1 MRSTFMGLEA
11 SKRGIFTQ
19 QSGLY
24 TVGHNISNA
33 KTEGYTR
40 QRVNMEA
47 TRGFPTAGLQTPKTV
62 GHIGTGVQAGSI
74 QRIRDEFTDRQ
85 YRQETNRLG
94 YWDTR
99 VKEIQQVE
107 AILHEPSDFG
117 LNEAFKLFWQSMQD
131 VADSPENMATRTVA
145 IERAKHLADS
155 FNYMDT
161 QIKQVQSNTGKQMK
175 VVTDEANS
183 ILSQIAN
190 LNHQIMKV
198 EPNGYVPNDL
208 YDARDTLVDRLNE
221 ILPVTT
227 SRVPSGGNANAVS
240 EGSLTVMFT
249 PEGSKEAVVLV
260 HGKDHAAISMEAAG
274 EEIDGHGDFS
284 PFEQMSIEWYIEPP
298 LDATGNIDQVKLAEL
313 QQKQQDIYTN
323 PEFVKKYPNLKF
335 PVTGAEV
342 IRQDGFPPNK
352 GELLSLVNSYG
363 YNTSTDPTAPVVKG
377 FLPEM
382 LQKLDQMAATFIE
395 EFNKIHTGENV
406 DDLGNQ
412 IVDANGDPIYKGYT
426 LAYKDADG
434 NLVESKRGENFFSGT
449 TAKDIKVEQVILDNP
464 ANIAASSSQGKVNG
478 VGVGTE
484 GNGGNA
490 LLLANMQHKA
500 FKGTDNGTIQSFYQG
515 VTGRLGVDGQ
525 EAIRTAKDSAILQL
539 SIANRRAS
547 VSSVSL
553 DEEMTNMITFQQ
565 AYNANARMI
574 TVVDE
579 TLDKIINGM
588 GRVGL

>member
-99 VKEIQQVE
+99 AKEIEQIE
-107 AILHEPSDFG
+107 AIMHEPSDFG

-131 VADSPENMATRTVA
+131 VADKPIDIASRTVA
-145 IERAKHLADS
+145 LERAKHLTDS
-155 FNYMDT
+155 FHYMDK
-161 QIKQVQSNTGKQMK
+161 QIRQVQANSAMQAKTT
-175 VVTDEANS
+175 VDEANS

-190 LNHQIMKV
+190 LNHQIMKI

-208 YDARDTLVDRLNE
+208 YDARDVLVDRLNE
-221 ILPVTT
+221 IIPVTT
-227 SRVPSGGNANAVS
+227 ERVPSGGNANEVA
-240 EGSLTVMFT
+240 EGSLTVYFKKADNT
-249 PEGSKEAVVLV
+249 KVKLVEGKEASTLSIGDA
-260 HGKDHAAISMEAAG
+260 GKDIDAQGSPKFFEKMEITGIEAAT
-274 EEIDGHGDFS
+274 INYGDF
-284 PFEQMSIEWYIEPP
+284 E
-298 LDATGNIDQVKLAEL
+298 A
-313 QQKQQDIYTN
+313 
-323 PEFVKKYPNLKF
+323 
-335 PVTGAEV
+335 
-342 IRQDGFPPNK
+342 NK
-352 GELLSLVNSYG
+352 GELISLINVFG
-363 YNTSTDPTAPVVKG
+363 HSTDQG
-377 FLPEM
+377 LIPE
-382 LQKLDQMAATFIE
+382 LLTKLDMMAETFVK
-395 EFNKIHTGENV
+395 EFNTVHKAGF
-406 DDLGNQ
+406 
-412 IVDANGDPIYKGYT
+412 T
-426 LAYKDADG
+426 LAMDGQPSVAGAD
-434 NLVESKRGENFFSGT
+434 FFTGT
-449 TAKDIKVEQVILDNP
+449 TAQDIQIAATLLDNP
-464 ANIAASSSQGKVNG
+464 KAIAASSA
-478 VGVGTE
+478 VGQE
-484 GNGGNA
+484 GNGTNA
-490 LLLANMQHKA
+490 IALANMQHKA
-500 FKGTDNGTIQSFYQG
+500 YAGVDNGTIQSFYQG

-525 EAIRTAKDSAILQL
+525 EAIRSAKDSAILQL

>member
-99 VKEIQQVE
+99 AKEIEQIE
-107 AILHEPSDFG
+107 SIMHEPSDFG

-131 VADSPENMATRTVA
+131 VADKPTDLSARTVA
-145 IERAKHLADS
+145 IERAKHLSDS
-155 FNYMDT
+155 FNYMDK
-161 QIKQVQSNTGKQMK
+161 QIRQVQSNAAKQTE

-183 ILSQIAN
+183 LLAQIAN

-208 YDARDTLVDRLNE
+208 YDARDVLVDRLNE
-221 ILPVTT
+221 IIPVTT
-227 SRVPSGGNANAVS
+227 ERVPSGGNANEVA
-240 EGSLTVMFT
+240 EGSLTLYFKDADGKKT
-249 PEGSKEAVVLV
+249 ELV
-260 HGKDHAAISMEAAG
+260 NGKDAGKLSLNGAGQAI
-274 EEIDGHGDFS
+274 
-284 PFEQMSIEWYIEPP
+284 
-298 LDATGNIDQVKLAEL
+298 DATGLPRLFDKLTITEPIKDPDTPPKSVDIS
-313 QQKQQDIYTN
+313 QKDF
-323 PEFVKKYPNLKF
+323 E
-335 PVTGAEV
+335 
-342 IRQDGFPPNK
+342 PNK
-352 GELLSLVNSYG
+352 GELLSLINTFG
-363 YNTSTDPTAPVVKG
+363 YTDDNNDDKG
-377 FLPEM
+377 LMPE
-382 LQKLDQMAATFIE
+382 LLDKLDTMAKTFIKA
-395 EFNKIHTGENV
+395 FNEVLKE
-406 DDLGNQ
+406 
-412 IVDANGDPIYKGYT
+412 GYT
-426 LAYKDADG
+426 LKAKQADG
-434 NLVESKRGENFFSGT
+434 TVVDSK
-449 TAKDIKVEQVILDNP
+449 K
-464 ANIAASSSQGKVNG
+464 
-478 VGVGTE
+478 GTE
-484 GNGGNA
+484 NLFTGESASDIGINDKFFKEPHLLTASGKPDEEGDNSNA
-490 LLLANMQHKA
+490 LKMANMQHKGYA
-500 FKGTDNGTIQSFYQG
+500 DLDNGTIESFYQG

-525 EAIRTAKDSAILQL
+525 EAIRSAKDSAVLQL

>member
-99 VKEIQQVE
+99 AKEIEQIE
-107 AILHEPSDFG
+107 AIMHEPSDFG

-131 VADSPENMATRTVA
+131 VADKPTDLSARTVA
-145 IERAKHLADS
+145 IERAKHLSDS
-155 FNYMDT
+155 FNYMDK
-161 QIKQVQSNTGKQMK
+161 QIRQVQSNSAKQAE

-183 ILSQIAN
+183 LLAQIAN

-208 YDARDTLVDRLNE
+208 YDARDVLVDRLNE
-221 ILPVTT
+221 IIPVTT
-227 SRVPSGGNANAVS
+227 ERVPSGGNANEVA
-240 EGSLTVMFT
+240 EGSLTLYFKDADGKKTELVN
-249 PEGSKEAVVLV
+249 GNVVGEISLNGA
-260 HGKDHAAISMEAAG
+260 GKP
-274 EEIDGHGDFS
+274 IDGQRSPVLFERMTITSPDGKKTDFEQGDF
-284 PFEQMSIEWYIEPP
+284 EP
-298 LDATGNIDQVKLAEL
+298 T
-313 QQKQQDIYTN
+313 
-323 PEFVKKYPNLKF
+323 
-335 PVTGAEV
+335 
-342 IRQDGFPPNK
+342 K
-352 GELLSLVNSYG
+352 GELLSLINAYG
-363 YNTSTDPTAPVVKG
+363 YKEAGDDKG
-377 FLPEM
+377 LMPE
-382 LQKLDQMAATFIE
+382 LLGKLDTMAETFIE
-395 EFNKIHTGENV
+395 EFNKVLKE
-406 DDLGNQ
+406 
-412 IVDANGDPIYKGYT
+412 GYT
-426 LAYKDADG
+426 LKATQADG
-434 NLVESKRGENFFSGT
+434 TVVDSKQGTEDLFTGTSASDIGINDNFFKEPHLLTASG
-449 TAKDIKVEQVILDNP
+449 KIGEEGDN
-464 ANIAASSSQGKVNG
+464 S
-478 VGVGTE
+478 
-484 GNGGNA
+484 NA
-490 LLLANMQHKA
+490 LKMANMQHKGYA
-500 FKGTDNGTIQSFYQG
+500 KLDNGTIESFYQG

-525 EAIRTAKDSAILQL
+525 EAIRSAKDSAILQL